1 MNVDI
6 HSITDIKAEQRQHTM
21 GAPFYCLTLEIR
33 TEDGARQTVR
43 LFSAQPMTLVNPA
56 IQVIE

>member
-33 TEDGARQTVR
+33 NEDGAMHSVR
-43 LFSAQPMTLVNPA
+43 LFSAKPMTLVNPD
-56 IQVIE
+56 IKVIE